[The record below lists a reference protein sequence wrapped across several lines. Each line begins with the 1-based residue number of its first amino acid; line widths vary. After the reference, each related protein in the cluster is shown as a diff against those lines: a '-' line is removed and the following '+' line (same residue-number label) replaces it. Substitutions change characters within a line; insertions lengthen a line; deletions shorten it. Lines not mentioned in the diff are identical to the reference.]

1 MKKHLNIFTTI
12 ILIFF
17 LASCSTEEIGQNND
31 IVGVWQRVDYNDNTG
46 YQLVFKA
53 DNTGIRIYTEVE
65 EDKII
70 SSANSFNWQTIDN
83 TVTLLQGD
91 ISLVSYILNS
101 EKQLVL
107 SLEDN
112 LPFNKV
118 SNNTSTY

>member
-1 MKKHLNIFTTI
+1 M
-12 ILIFF
+12 
-17 LASCSTEEIGQNND
+17 ASCSTEEIGQNND

-91 ISLVSYILNS
+91 ISLVSYIINS

>member
-1 MKKHLNIFTTI
+1 MKKHLNIFITI

-91 ISLVSYILNS
+91 ISLVSYIINS

>member
-91 ISLVSYILNS
+91 ISLVSYIINS